1 MPAQV
6 ILGLPYLS
14 NGPLLDTARRL
25 KAPILLSANAFARHQ
40 DLGPVPPGHEFTR
53 LERHIRRITNDNRPP
68 SPRQRARRMR
78 EWDGWNLASLR
89 HAEGMEVHLDS
100 AGFVAMAAQ
109 GGYSWTPES
118 YILDL
123 CARYP
128 FARFSSMDL
137 CVEQEVAS
145 DRDEVRERISKT
157 INLNQRCHRLSCDAG
172 IEDRL
177 MPVIQGATPDDYLR
191 CYDALA
197 GLIGERRV
205 IGVGSM
211 CRRDTAGPN
220 GIVAVV
226 DALDRRL
233 PPGVTLHIFGVKSSG
248 GEQIA
253 FMDRIASIDSQAYGI
268 TARQKAQEMRRT
280 DPHFSK
286 SNAFTA
292 GIMEQWYLSQVG
304 RMARS
309 KPRGIQ
315 AGLPFGE
322 TDARPTTVG
331 QALEMRARAEIN
343 QMIEDGELDH
353 DQWVSHHMLND
364 WMSDWI
370 DDLPPGTDPGDAFT
384 GIGQLPRS
392 LQDNEPYVDRSVLP
406 GCLVA

>member
-1 MPAQV
+1 MPARV

-14 NGPLLDTARRL
+14 NGPLVNTARRL
-25 KAPILLSANAFARHQ
+25 NAPILLSANAFARHQ
-40 DLGPVPPGHEFTR
+40 DHGLVPPGHEFTR
-53 LERHIRRITNDNRPP
+53 LERYVRQLTNDTRPP
-68 SPRQRARRMR
+68 SPRQRSRRMR
-78 EWDGWNLASLR
+78 EWTGWNLTSLR

-123 CARYP
+123 CAGYP

-145 DRDEVRERISKT
+145 DRIEVRERISKT
-157 INLNQRCHRLSCDAG
+157 IHLNQRCHRLSCDAG
-172 IEDRL
+172 IDDRL

-197 GLIGERRV
+197 GMIGEKRV

-211 CRRDTAGPN
+211 CRRDTEGPN

-268 TARQKAQEMRRT
+268 TARQKAQEMRRH
-280 DPHFSK
+280 DPSFSK

-292 GIMEQWYLSQVG
+292 KIMEEWYLSQVN
-304 RMARS
+304 RMAKS
-309 KPRGIQ
+309 KPASFQ
-315 AGLPFGE
+315 AGFTFGA
-322 TDARPTTVG
+322 TDDQPMTIG
-331 QALEMRARAEIN
+331 EALELRARAEIN
-343 QMIEDGELDH
+343 QMIEDGDLDH
-353 DQWVSHHMLND
+353 DQWVTHNMLGD

-370 DDLPPGTDPGDAFT
+370 EELPAGTGLQDPFT
-384 GIGQLPRS
+384 AMAQLPRCV
-392 LQDNEPYVDRSVLP
+392 QDNDPYVDRSVLP
-406 GCLVA
+406 KCLVA